1 MVTKVQRWGN
11 SLGVRIPRG
20 FAEEAEVSAG
30 SSVEISVEGG
40 TLVVRPVSTRKYKL
54 SALLAKV
61 KPRNLHGE
69 IGTGAPL
76 GRESW

>member
-1 MVTKVQRWGN
+1 MVTKVQQWGN
-11 SLGVRIPRG
+11 SLGVRIPKG
-20 FAEEAEVSAG
+20 VAEEAEVSAG
-30 SSVEISVEGG
+30 SSVEISVEAG

-61 KPRNLHGE
+61 NPKNIHGE
-69 IGTGAPL
+69 IDSGEPL